1 MSLKYTFEELL
12 DRAYEK
18 LSEIRKKSEKGGAI
32 SPIVK
37 IENRKTYIKNFSE
50 MCEKISRDPELVKQY
65 LAKNTNCST
74 SVCDEGLKIDGRFQ
88 EAIIKKHVH
97 NFIIEYVQCSN
108 CKSLLTRIDKINR
121 IDYMKCSN
129 CKSEKTIKF
138 EF

>member
-1 MSLKYTFEELL
+1 MSLEYSFEGLL

-18 LSEIRKKSEKGGAI
+18 LSEIRKKSEKGSAI
-32 SPIVK
+32 APKVK
-37 IENRKTYIKNFSE
+37 IENRKTYITNFNE

-65 LAKNTNCST
+65 LAKNTNCSI
-74 SVCDEGLKIDGRFQ
+74 SVCDDGLKIDGRFQ
-88 EAIIKKHVH
+88 EAIIKKHVQ
-97 NFIIEYVQCSN
+97 NFIVEYVQCSN
-108 CKSLLTRIDKINR
+108 CKSLLTVIIKIDR